1 MTSTTVAAAHGGGY
15 LQGTII
21 VPGTNVG
28 STDTLVGMI
37 LWNDQSGATT
47 ATSKWGTGSVTDCW
61 APANESAAA
70 DLEGGV
76 FGIAMNVVVAG
87 ATGLQVCIYGQKI
100 PALME
105 TTAGETSILAGA
117 PLMIDVADDEL
128 ISRAFAVTK
137 TGLAQPIRFKCST
150 TQATTASVV
159 NTINVDVSG
168 IHPFGQFS
176 GS

>member
-1 MTSTTVAAAHGGGY
+1 MTSTTAAAHGGGFILTTEY
-15 LQGTII
+15 
-21 VPGTNVG
+21 VYGTNVG
-28 STDTLVGMI
+28 STATTVGMI
-37 LWNDQSGATT
+37 LWLDQAGATT
-47 ATSKWGTGSVTDCW
+47 TTLKFGLGSVTSCW
-61 APANESAAA
+61 AAANESAAS
-70 DLEGGV
+70 DLEAGV
-76 FGIAMNVVVAG
+76 FGVAMNAVAAG
-87 ATGLQVCIYGQKI
+87 ASGLKVCIQGMGI

-105 TTAGETSILAGA
+105 TTGGETSIVAGA

-150 TQATTASVV
+150 TQSTTASAV

>member
-1 MTSTTVAAAHGGGY
+1 MTLSVAAAHGGGY
-15 LQGTII
+15 II
-21 VPGTNVG
+21 PTRVVMGTNVG
-28 STDTLVGMI
+28 STATVVGMI

-47 ATSKWGTGSVTDCW
+47 ATLKTGAGSVTACW
-61 APANESAAA
+61 AAANESAAA

-76 FGIAMNVVVAG
+76 FGIAMNVVAAG
-87 ATGLQVCIYGQKI
+87 AAGLQVCIEGQGI

-150 TQATTASVV
+150 TQATTASAN

-168 IHPFGQFS
+168 ICPFGQFS

>member
-1 MTSTTVAAAHGGGY
+1 MTSTTVAAHGGGY
-15 LQGTII
+15 MLGTKI
-21 VPGTNVG
+21 VTGTNVG
-28 STDTLVGMI
+28 STATTVGMI
-37 LWNDQSGATT
+37 LWNDQAGATT
-47 ATSKWGTGSVTDCW
+47 ATQKTGQGGVTDCW

-70 DLEGGV
+70 DLEAGV
-76 FGIAMNVVVAG
+76 FGIAMNAVAAAG
-87 ATGLQVCIYGQKI
+87 TGLKVCIEGQGI

-105 TTAGETSILAGA
+105 TTAGETSIAAGA

-150 TQATTASVV
+150 TQATTASAV